1 MNNTD
6 YRLSV
11 GPDSGWQKMGKHK
24 DVTEFN
30 EDQILS
36 AATPVQSI
44 SKTADVWSLPGQYLS
59 ERVQSKKKW

>member
-24 DVTEFN
+24 DLSEFN
-30 EDQILS
+30 EDQISS
-36 AATPVQSI
+36 ASTLVQSI
-44 SKTADVWSLPGQYLS
+44 SKTADVWTFPGQYMS
-59 ERVQSKKKW
+59 ERVQSEKKW